1 MVSEAK
7 LTWEERCERD
17 RKRRIAIALELGDPA
32 YVEYCRTME
41 YGTEAEDAEDARLS
55 AEAAAATPDWR
66 NQRDFNDEL
75 DEMYPGDARLFN
87 QLDER
92 LPRLGRTHLFRLPEQ
107 HPEEFEYLRRLD
119 RASFPEAAQYFREWR
134 TTSCDSIEVPGTPHC
149 RSAGAGEPPGKP
161 LNKADPLSPSSA
173 GGDVTE

>member
-7 LTWEERCERD
+7 LTWEERCELD

-87 QLDER
+87 QLDDGFPGWE
-92 LPRLGRTHLFRLPEQ
+92 THLFRLPEQ
-107 HPEEFEYLRRLD
+107 HPEEVEFLRQLD
-119 RASFPEAAQYFREWR
+119 DQLPEAAQFFRESHEELR
-134 TTSCDSIEVPGTPHC
+134 RE
-149 RSAGAGEPPGKP
+149 
-161 LNKADPLSPSSA
+161 
-173 GGDVTE
+173 

>member
-17 RKRRIAIALELGDPA
+17 RQRRIKIALELGDPA

-55 AEAAAATPDWR
+55 AEAVAATPDWR

-75 DEMYPGDARLFN
+75 DEMYPEDARLFN
-87 QLDER
+87 QLDE
-92 LPRLGRTHLFRLPEQ
+92 LFPDWGTHLDRLPELY
-107 HPEEFEYLRRLD
+107 PDSAGFLRRLD
-119 RASFPEAAQYFREWR
+119 EQLPEAAQWFRESHAELR
-134 TTSCDSIEVPGTPHC
+134 RE
-149 RSAGAGEPPGKP
+149 
-161 LNKADPLSPSSA
+161 
-173 GGDVTE
+173 

>member
-7 LTWEERCERD
+7 LTWEERCELD

-87 QLDER
+87 QLDE
-92 LPRLGRTHLFRLPEQ
+92 LFPDWEEHIDRLPEQ

-119 RASFPEAAQYFREWR
+119 RELPEAAQYFREWR
-134 TTSCDSIEVPGTPHC
+134 HELRLD
-149 RSAGAGEPPGKP
+149 
-161 LNKADPLSPSSA
+161 
-173 GGDVTE
+173 